1 MEADWAVE
9 IGAGAPIIEA
19 LWTGFVDLRFDPR
32 LSSGALLNRAQG
44 LAEAT
49 DLAGLAEAL
58 VRLNSLHSPVWT
70 SKCDVWPVDA
80 GEIDPYELEATPQ
93 EAQFAQACY
102 LDLLPRNNKDDQQWT
117 TLEMAVFSCRSL
129 CDLLHEL
136 PLSACRVDLVV
147 RLAVI
152 APSFAD
158 HDLTGPDLIDHGVTA
173 YLTAC
178 GATANAAK
186 ERLELALA
194 AFTDALSPQSR

>member
-9 IGAGAPIIEA
+9 IGPGSPVIEA
-19 LWTGFVDLRFDPR
+19 LWPGFVNLRFDPR
-32 LSSGALLNRAQG
+32 LPSGALLKRAQD
-44 LAEAT
+44 LTEAA
-49 DLAGLAEAL
+49 DLPGLAEAL
-58 VRLNSLHSPVWT
+58 VRLNSLSSPVWT

-93 EAQFAQACY
+93 EARFAQACY
-102 LDLLPRNNKDDQQWT
+102 LDLLPRNNKDDRQWT
-117 TLEMAVFSCRSL
+117 TPEMAVLSCRSL
-129 CDLLHEL
+129 CNRLHEL
-136 PLSACRVDLVV
+136 PLSACRLDLVV

-158 HDLTGPDLIDHGVTA
+158 HDLTGPDLTDHGITA

-178 GATANAAK
+178 GATAPAARQ
-186 ERLELALA
+186 RLALALA